1 MEKKLPK
8 VYANKIT
15 KEIENNKKIYV
26 SNSKVENKKETIN
39 SEKEIKIEETIEKK
53 INEIFKL
60 KKTVYKIPVI
70 IKVNNEEKSK
80 YIIGKNKKNI
90 ITIENEI
97 IPIDI
102 IEDIKIQ
109 KKDE

>member
-8 VYANKIT
+8 IYANKIT

-26 SNSKVENKKETIN
+26 SNSKVENKKEPIN
-39 SEKEIKIEETIEKK
+39 SEKEIKIEETVEKK

-102 IEDIKIQ
+102 IEDIKIK